1 MDASYYHGQYF
12 ETVCYDCPFNDGRD
26 MNRKGGLIMEQ
37 YQIRLIEEYRE
48 LDGRIRRLSSYLM
61 RRADELTA
69 APGEV
74 TDRDFSDFCLMFRQL
89 RIMAEY
95 RQIIYTRLDAMHLD
109 PCSSAPDEIAY
120 IDTDSF
126 DT

>member
-1 MDASYYHGQYF
+1 
-12 ETVCYDCPFNDGRD
+12 
-26 MNRKGGLIMEQ
+26 MEQ

-48 LDGRIRRLSSYLM
+48 LDGRIRRLSTYLM

-95 RQIIYTRLDAMHLD
+95 RQILYMRLDAMHLD
-109 PCSSAPDEIAY
+109 PDSSAPDEIAY
-120 IDTDSF
+120 SDTDSIE
-126 DT
+126 T